1 MKSKF
6 FVTMLGAFAVA
17 ALAAMPAY
25 ATTTCTPTGY
35 VRDSINLTA
44 AVVNPTGVVSGTIDA
59 TGCDIGVYYGA
70 NENGA
75 VDGATISGAKYF
87 GVVVNGDEG
96 PTSVD
101 VTNSTIKEIG
111 DSPFDGSQHGVGIY
125 YRACADAA
133 SSATGTISGN
143 DVYAYQKGGIVA
155 SCSGT
160 SVQIRDNIVKG
171 LGEVPYIA
179 QNGIEVGYGATAS
192 VMRNTVSDNQYTGSS
207 TFSSG
212 ILVVGGSSWC
222 DVFNLCPSPDT
233 TDTQIMDNQLTDN
246 DSGVVVQDFDGLSF
260 GIPTSHTNIKVVNN
274 SVSDDDCSNGAY
286 QAGISDVGNN
296 DKLIHNTVS
305 GVGYDPDQCTTPAYG
320 TYTIDNSYT
329 TGAKIHANVMPQ

>member
-1 MKSKF
+1 MKRKF
-6 FVTMLGAFAVA
+6 FVTMLGVFAVA

-25 ATTTCTPTGY
+25 ATTCTPTGY
-35 VRDSINLTA
+35 MRDSINLTA
-44 AVVNPTGVVSGTIDA
+44 ALVNPTGVVSGTIDA

-87 GVVVNGDEG
+87 GVVVNGDGG

-101 VTNSTIKEIG
+101 VTNSTIYNIG
-111 DSPFDGSQHGVGIY
+111 DNPPTFDGDQHGVGIY

-160 SVQIRDNIVKG
+160 SVQIRDNIVTG
-171 LGEVPYIA
+171 LGEVSFIA

-207 TFSSG
+207 TFSGG

-233 TDTQIMDNQLTDN
+233 TGTQIMDNQLKDN
-246 DSGVVVQDFDGLSF
+246 DGGVVVEDYEGSNFE
-260 GIPTSHTNIKVVNN
+260 IPTSQTNIKVVNN
-274 SVSDDDCSNGAY
+274 SVSDDDCSNPVY

-296 DKLIHNTVS
+296 DKLIHNTIS
-305 GVGYDPDQCTTPAYG
+305 GDGYDASQCTAPAYG
-320 TYTIDNSYT
+320 AYTIDNTYT
-329 TGAKIHANVMPQ
+329 TGAKVHADIVN